1 MIGDLRLTTLGWV
14 VLWMA
19 LFGAMAAFV
28 AWSDA
33 TWAGPRPTA
42 EQEAAWHQ

>member
-1 MIGDLRLTTLGWV
+1 MRLTTRGWAV
-14 VLWMA
+14 VWVAWLILA
-19 LFGAMAAFV
+19 AAFV

-42 EQEAAWHQ
+42 EQEAVWHQ